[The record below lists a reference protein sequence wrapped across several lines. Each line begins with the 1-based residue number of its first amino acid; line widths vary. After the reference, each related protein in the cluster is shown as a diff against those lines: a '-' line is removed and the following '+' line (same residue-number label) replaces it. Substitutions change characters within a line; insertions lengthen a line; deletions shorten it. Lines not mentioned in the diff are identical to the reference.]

1 MLLTKIH
8 IWDSQIYAPTK
19 EQFIEN
25 SFDVPEHEETS
36 AYVQVSIALDK
47 FVGKAFE
54 QYPEMYYEGNYF
66 EGNGIVIGYVPEE
79 IYVPFTQLIEEL
91 ASKYGMYVYEYLTD
105 TLTAPQNNPNRPLGT
120 AEATWQNQLQQ
131 EQQRQEAIE
140 NGDELPQNQKEMYQY
155 YRKELKARKA
165 QLTTPKVKFTDE
177 GAGIVLEN
185 DDLKLDLYCK
195 IDYNY
200 MNHGRYA
207 IKAWVEMRSHAYRYY
222 QFLKAPEKYQ
232 QDGLLPSAEFLDI
245 WFELYYLSE
254 EVISNYDNS
263 LYNMPNE
270 NDLKY
275 NIHRAIDMFTNIY
288 PHCASWDSLYHYFAQ
303 VLANPETSFKMVSHP
318 RTKLYIP
325 IESEVFLWLAKI
337 TNQPDYPTIKKQTL
351 ERQAYW
357 LALSKLYGKRSYE
370 EHLAELTEKV
380 AFLDDLT
387 AEDLMAYKTVDFPG
401 KGLN

>member
-36 AYVQVSIALDK
+36 AYVQLRIALDK

-140 NGDELPQNQKEMYQY
+140 NGDELPQNKKEMYQY

-177 GAGIVLEN
+177 GG
-185 DDLKLDLYCK
+185 Y
-195 IDYNY
+195 
-200 MNHGRYA
+200 
-207 IKAWVEMRSHAYRYY
+207 
-222 QFLKAPEKYQ
+222 
-232 QDGLLPSAEFLDI
+232 SA
-245 WFELYYLSE
+245 
-254 EVISNYDNS
+254 
-263 LYNMPNE
+263 
-270 NDLKY
+270 
-275 NIHRAIDMFTNIY
+275 RA
-288 PHCASWDSLYHYFAQ
+288 
-303 VLANPETSFKMVSHP
+303 
-318 RTKLYIP
+318 
-325 IESEVFLWLAKI
+325 
-337 TNQPDYPTIKKQTL
+337 
-351 ERQAYW
+351 
-357 LALSKLYGKRSYE
+357 
-370 EHLAELTEKV
+370 
-380 AFLDDLT
+380 
-387 AEDLMAYKTVDFPG
+387 
-401 KGLN
+401 